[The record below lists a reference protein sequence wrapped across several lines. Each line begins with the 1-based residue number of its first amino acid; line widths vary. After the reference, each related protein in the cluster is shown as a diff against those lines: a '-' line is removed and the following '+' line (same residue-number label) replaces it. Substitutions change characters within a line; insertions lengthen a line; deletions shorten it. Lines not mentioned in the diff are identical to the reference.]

1 MNKNDILLNN
11 VPKKGM
17 GVSIA
22 LFGFIRL
29 TNKTAYFTMKIVV
42 FLTMSLLFS
51 INHLS
56 TAQRGSVSSGAYN
69 LLLKTLLTH
78 TVPEVSVADLTLSHG
93 TLLLDA
99 REKPEYQVSHIA
111 NAILVG
117 YDKLDL
123 STLKNVDKH
132 KPIIVYCSVGYRSE
146 KVAEKLI
153 SQGFTNVKNLY
164 GGIFEWKNEGK
175 EVINDQGITEN
186 VHAFSRTWGIWLKKG
201 NKVY

>member
-1 MNKNDILLNN
+1 
-11 VPKKGM
+11 M

>member
-1 MNKNDILLNN
+1 MIYCLIMCQRREWGYLL
-11 VPKKGM
+11 PF
-17 GVSIA
+17 
-22 LFGFIRL
+22 FGFIRL
-29 TNKTAYFTMKIVV
+29 TNNTAYSTMKIIV
-42 FLTMSLLFS
+42 FLTMSFLFS
-51 INHLS
+51 INHQS
-56 TAQRGSVSSGAYN
+56 TAQKGSVSSGAYN

-93 TLLLDA
+93 ALLLDA

-111 NAILVG
+111 NAVLVG

-123 STLKNVDKH
+123 SSLKNVDKN

-175 EVINDQGITEN
+175 EVVNDQGITQN
-186 VHAFSRTWGIWLKKG
+186 IHAFSKTWSIWLRKG